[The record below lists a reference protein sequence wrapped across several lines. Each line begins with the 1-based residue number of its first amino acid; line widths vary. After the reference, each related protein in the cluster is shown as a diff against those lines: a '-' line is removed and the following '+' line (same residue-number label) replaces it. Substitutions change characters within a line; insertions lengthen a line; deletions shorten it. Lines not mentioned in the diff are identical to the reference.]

1 MATTCKSIS
10 AKLKAESLPVSM
22 YKGSGYFYFEFDQ
35 GKVFETHS
43 VYVNSINQLTADEWL
58 KEGRDFAKKVR
69 EQYGI
74 GE

>member
-10 AKLKAESLPVSM
+10 AKLKAEGLPLDL
-22 YKGSGYFYFEFDQ
+22 YKSDGYFYFEFYQD
-35 GKVFETHS
+35 KVFETHS